1 MQECNRHFVSV
12 WDVGSKLLLSF
23 LQTLLE
29 LVNTSA
35 GINKL
40 LLAGKEGMALRA
52 NFNSDLVA
60 ALRVGGTS
68 GYGLAASALDCYL
81 FILGMDTLLHNKHL
95 TFSIILTDFAVG
107 IAITVK
113 LYHISI
119 KFAIPF

>member
-1 MQECNRHFVSV
+1 
-12 WDVGSKLLLSF
+12 
-23 LQTLLE
+23 
-29 LVNTSA
+29 
-35 GINKL
+35 
-40 LLAGKEGMALRA
+40 MALRA

-68 GYGLAASALDCYL
+68 GYGLAASALDNYL
-81 FILGMDTLLHNKHL
+81 FILGMESLLHNKHL

-119 KFAIPF
+119 KNAIPF

>member
-1 MQECNRHFVSV
+1 MQLFALKSLV
-12 WDVGSKLLLSF
+12 
-23 LQTLLE
+23 E
-29 LVNTSA
+29 LINTTT

-68 GYGLAASALDCYL
+68 GYGLAASALDSYL

>member
-1 MQECNRHFVSV
+1 MPTVL
-12 WDVGSKLLLSF
+12 DKLFALESLV
-23 LQTLLE
+23 E

-68 GYGLAASALDCYL
+68 GYGLAASALDCNL
-81 FILGMDTLLHNKHL
+81 FILGMESLLHNKHL

-113 LYHISI
+113 LYHILI
-119 KFAIPF
+119 QFAIPF

>member
-1 MQECNRHFVSV
+1 
-12 WDVGSKLLLSF
+12 
-23 LQTLLE
+23 
-29 LVNTSA
+29 
-35 GINKL
+35 
-40 LLAGKEGMALRA
+40 MALRA

-68 GYGLAASALDCYL
+68 GYGLAASALDGNFL
-81 FILGMDTLLHNKHL
+81 ILGMDSLLHNKHL

-119 KFAIPF
+119 NFAIPF